1 MPRIGKIGGIMQN
14 LKVAEQFAREK
25 HSGMTRKDE
34 ITPYLDHLKGVV
46 DRLKNLG
53 VSDEEVLEAAW
64 LHDTIEDTDTTFDE
78 IDQRFGSKVAVL
90 VFALSKDKNIT
101 KNLRE
106 KQYVKQL
113 KDASFEAK
121 LIKLCD
127 ISSNLKDLKN
137 VPGSKTKKIKEVKKK
152 MHYLNIIKPELIQN
166 ISRFPG
172 IQGILGGINDVIISY
187 GQRPITL

>member
-1 MPRIGKIGGIMQN
+1 MQN
-14 LKVAEQFAREK
+14 LKTAEQFAREK
-25 HSGMTRKDE
+25 HNGMTRKDG
-34 ITPYLDHLKGVV
+34 ITPYFDHLQGVV
-46 DRLKNLG
+46 NRLKNLR

-64 LHDTIEDTDTTFDE
+64 LHDTLEDTNTTFDE

-90 VFALSKDKNIT
+90 VLALSKDKKSP

-106 KQYVKQL
+106 KQYVEQL
-113 KDASFEAK
+113 KDASFDAK

-137 VPGSKTKKIKEVKKK
+137 APWTKTKKTKEIKKK
-152 MHYLNIIKPELIQN
+152 MYYLNIIKPDLIQN
-166 ISRFPG
+166 KSRFPG

-187 GQRPITL
+187 GLRPIML